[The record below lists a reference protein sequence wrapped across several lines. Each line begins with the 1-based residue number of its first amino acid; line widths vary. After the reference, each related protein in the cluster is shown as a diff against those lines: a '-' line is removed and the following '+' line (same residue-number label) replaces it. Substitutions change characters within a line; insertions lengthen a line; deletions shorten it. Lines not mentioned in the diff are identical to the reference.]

1 MFAFTGFGLIQKF
14 TLMIQETTIPEL
26 DPRQIK
32 QLEAADKA
40 AVTNPGYSIEIYS
53 AILKLSPGC
62 LDIRKKLRAL
72 QLRMAQKSTKGL
84 SSLFGKVTAAPFML
98 IGKGDKDPSLALAK
112 AEELIAKSVGNITAH
127 QMLID
132 AAKNLEMKNTV
143 VFGLETIRQINP
155 KDLKNLKILGDAY
168 LEVGDTEKTIAIGNE
183 IQKINPSDGDAED
196 LMKRASVA
204 VAMNKGKWEESKDFR
219 TQLKDEAEAQ
229 SLEQASK
236 TVNDAKGLEELI
248 RQAYAKW
255 EEEPDNLNHYRQLSE
270 YYHRYGDLTNAIAW
284 IQEARKHEAGKAD
297 VSLEEK
303 ERNLTIEYYDDVID
317 QWEKQYHQNP
327 NDSSVKSSWEEAI
340 NNRKHYQKSQLE
352 SLVQRYPNDFGYR
365 YELGV
370 ILFEEED
377 YENCLAHFQLA
388 QKNAKVRL
396 DAILYLGRAYSR
408 KNFHDLAIEQFNIL
422 KSEIQIMDDRKKEA
436 IYELGCC
443 FESMNNGEAAM
454 EEFKLVYS
462 ADISFRDVA
471 DKINAFYNQ
480 PKN

>member
-1 MFAFTGFGLIQKF
+1 
-14 TLMIQETTIPEL
+14 MIEEIPISAL
-26 DPRQIK
+26 DPRQVK
-32 QLEAADKA
+32 QIEGAEKVLNS
-40 AVTNPGYSIEIYS
+40 NPNYAKEIYS
-53 AILKLSPGC
+53 AVVKLSPGC
-62 LDIRKKLRAL
+62 LDLRRKLRAL
-72 QLRMAQKSTKGL
+72 QFRLNPNSSKGL
-84 SSLFGKVTAAPFML
+84 SGIFGKVTAAPFMFR
-98 IGKGDKDPSLALAK
+98 GKGDKDPAQTINK
-112 AEELIAKSVGNITAH
+112 AEDLIDKSVANVIAH
-127 QMLID
+127 QMLVD
-132 AAKNLEMKNTV
+132 AAKNLEMKGTI

-155 KDLKNLKILGDAY
+155 KDLNNLKELGDAY
-168 LEVGDTEKTIAIGNE
+168 LEIGDTEKTIAIGNE

-204 VAMNKGKWEESKDFR
+204 VAMNKGKWEESEDFR

-236 TVNDAKGLEELI
+236 AVNDSKGLEDLI

-255 EEEPDNLNHYRQLSE
+255 EEEPENLNHYRQLSE
-270 YYHRYGDLTNAIAW
+270 YYHRYGDLENAIAW
-284 IQEARKHEAGKAD
+284 IQQARKQEAGKAD
-297 VSLEEK
+297 ISLEEK
-303 ERNLTIEYYDDVID
+303 ERNLTLEYYDDVID

-327 NDSSVKSSWEEAI
+327 NDNDTKSSWEDAI
-340 NNRKHYQKSQLE
+340 NNRKTYQKSQLE

-365 YELGV
+365 FELGV
-370 ILFEEED
+370 LLYEEED
-377 YENCLAHFQLA
+377 FENCLAHFQLA

-408 KNFHDLAIEQFNIL
+408 KNFYDLAIEQFNLL

-443 FESMNNGEAAM
+443 YESMDKGAEAM

-480 PKN
+480 TKG

>member
-1 MFAFTGFGLIQKF
+1 
-14 TLMIQETTIPEL
+14 MIQESTIAEL

-40 AVTNPGYSIEIYS
+40 VTSNPSYSVEIYS
-53 AILKLSPGC
+53 AVLKLSPGC
-62 LDIRKKLRAL
+62 IELRKKLRAL
-72 QLRMAQKSTKGL
+72 QLRMAKKSTKGL
-84 SSLFGKVTAAPFML
+84 SSLFGKVTIAPFML
-98 IGKGDKDPSLALAK
+98 RGKGDKKPTIALEK
-112 AEELIAKSVGNITAH
+112 AEELIEKSVGNVLAH
-127 QMLID
+127 QMLVD
-132 AAKNLEMKNTV
+132 AAKELDLKETV
-143 VFGLETIRQINP
+143 VFGLETIRQISP
-155 KDLKNLKILGDAY
+155 KDLKNLKELGNAY
-168 LEVGDTEKTIAIGNE
+168 LEIGETEKTIAVGNE
-183 IQKINPSDGDAED
+183 IQKLNPSDGDAED

-204 VAMNKGKWEESKDFR
+204 VAMNKGKWEESEDFR

-229 SLEQASK
+229 SLEQAAK

-248 RQAYAKW
+248 RQTYSLW
-255 EEEPDNLNHYRQLSE
+255 EQEPNNLNHYKRLSE
-270 YYHRYGDLTNAIAW
+270 LYQKYGDLENAIAW
-284 IQEARKHEAGKAD
+284 IQEARKQDAGKAD

-303 ERNLTIEYYDDVID
+303 ERSLTLEYFDNVID
-317 QWEKQYHQNP
+317 QWDKQFQQNP
-327 NDSSVKSSWEEAI
+327 NDQSVQSSLEEAI
-340 NNRKHYQKSQLE
+340 NNRKIYQKTQLD

-370 ILFEEED
+370 LLFEEED

-408 KNFHDLAIEQFNIL
+408 KSFYDLAIEQFNLL
-422 KSEIQIMDDRKKEA
+422 KSEIQIMDERKKEA

-443 FESMNNGEAAM
+443 YESMNKGEEAM

-462 ADISFRDVA
+462 ADISFKDVA

-480 PKN
+480 GKV

>member
-1 MFAFTGFGLIQKF
+1 
-14 TLMIQETTIPEL
+14 MIQESTIAEL

-40 AVTNPGYSIEIYS
+40 VTSNPSYSVEIYS
-53 AILKLSPGC
+53 AVLKLSPGC
-62 LDIRKKLRAL
+62 IELRKKLRAL
-72 QLRMAQKSTKGL
+72 QLRMAKKSTKGL
-84 SSLFGKVTAAPFML
+84 SSLFGKVTIAPFML
-98 IGKGDKDPSLALAK
+98 RGKGDKKPTIALEK
-112 AEELIAKSVGNITAH
+112 AEELIEKSVGNVLAH
-127 QMLID
+127 QMLVD
-132 AAKNLEMKNTV
+132 AAKELDLKETV
-143 VFGLETIRQINP
+143 VFGLETIRQISP
-155 KDLKNLKILGDAY
+155 KDLKNLKELGNAY
-168 LEVGDTEKTIAIGNE
+168 LEIGETEKTIAVGNE
-183 IQKINPSDGDAED
+183 IQKLNPSDGDAED

-204 VAMNKGKWEESKDFR
+204 VAMNKGKWEESEDFR

-229 SLEQASK
+229 SLEQAAK

-248 RQAYAKW
+248 RQTYSLW
-255 EEEPDNLNHYRQLSE
+255 EQEPNNLNHYKRLSE
-270 YYHRYGDLTNAIAW
+270 LYQKYGDLENAIAW
-284 IQEARKHEAGKAD
+284 IQEARKQDTGKAD

-303 ERNLTIEYYDDVID
+303 ERSLTLEYFDNVID
-317 QWEKQYHQNP
+317 QWDKQFQQNP
-327 NDSSVKSSWEEAI
+327 NDQSVQSSLEEAI
-340 NNRKHYQKSQLE
+340 NNRKIYQKTQLE

-370 ILFEEED
+370 LLFEEED

-408 KNFHDLAIEQFNIL
+408 KSFYDLAIEQFNLL
-422 KSEIQIMDDRKKEA
+422 KSEIQIMDERKKEA

-443 FESMNNGEAAM
+443 YESMNKGEEAM

-462 ADISFRDVA
+462 ADISFKDVA

-480 PKN
+480 GKV

>member
-1 MFAFTGFGLIQKF
+1 
-14 TLMIQETTIPEL
+14 MIEEIPISAL
-26 DPRQIK
+26 DPRQVK
-32 QLEAADKA
+32 QLEGADK
-40 AVTNPGYSIEIYS
+40 VLNSNPNYAKEIYS
-53 AILKLSPGC
+53 AVVKLSPGC
-62 LDIRKKLRAL
+62 LDVRRRLRAL
-72 QLRMAQKSTKGL
+72 QFRLNPNSSKGL
-84 SSLFGKVTAAPFML
+84 SGIFGKVTAAPFMFR
-98 IGKGDKDPSLALAK
+98 GKGDKDPAQTINK
-112 AEELIAKSVGNITAH
+112 AEDLIDKSVANVIAH
-127 QMLID
+127 QMLVD
-132 AAKNLEMKNTV
+132 AAKNLEMKGTI

-155 KDLKNLKILGDAY
+155 KDLNNLKELGDAY
-168 LEVGDTEKTIAIGNE
+168 LEIGDTEKTIAIGNE

-204 VAMNKGKWEESKDFR
+204 VAMNKGKWEESEDFR

-236 TVNDAKGLEELI
+236 AVNDSKGLEDLI

-255 EEEPDNLNHYRQLSE
+255 EEEPENLNHYRQLSE
-270 YYHRYGDLTNAIAW
+270 YYHRYGDLENAIAW
-284 IQEARKHEAGKAD
+284 IQQARKQEAGKAD
-297 VSLEEK
+297 ISLEEK
-303 ERNLTIEYYDDVID
+303 ERNLTLEYYDDVID

-327 NDSSVKSSWEEAI
+327 NDLETKSSWEDAI
-340 NNRKHYQKSQLE
+340 HNRKTYQKSQLE

-365 YELGV
+365 FELGV
-370 ILFEEED
+370 LLYEEED

-408 KNFHDLAIEQFNIL
+408 KNFHDLAIEQFNVL

-443 FESMNNGEAAM
+443 FESMDKGAEAM

-480 PKN
+480 TKG

>member
-1 MFAFTGFGLIQKF
+1 
-14 TLMIQETTIPEL
+14 MIQESTIAEL

-40 AVTNPGYSIEIYS
+40 VTSNPSYSVEIYS
-53 AILKLSPGC
+53 AVLKLSPGC
-62 LDIRKKLRAL
+62 IELRKKLRAL
-72 QLRMAQKSTKGL
+72 QLRMAKKSTKGL
-84 SSLFGKVTAAPFML
+84 SSLFGKVTIAPFML
-98 IGKGDKDPSLALAK
+98 RGKGDKKPTIALEK
-112 AEELIAKSVGNITAH
+112 AEELIEKSVGNVLAH
-127 QMLID
+127 QMLVD
-132 AAKNLEMKNTV
+132 AAKELDLKETV
-143 VFGLETIRQINP
+143 VFGLETIKQISP
-155 KDLKNLKILGDAY
+155 KDLKNLKELGNAY
-168 LEVGDTEKTIAIGNE
+168 LEIGETEKTIAVGNE
-183 IQKINPSDGDAED
+183 IQKLNPSDGDAED

-204 VAMNKGKWEESKDFR
+204 VAMNKGKWEESEDFR

-229 SLEQASK
+229 SLEQAAK

-248 RQAYAKW
+248 RQTYSLW
-255 EEEPDNLNHYRQLSE
+255 EQEPNNLNHYKRLSE
-270 YYHRYGDLTNAIAW
+270 LYQKYGDLENAIAW
-284 IQEARKHEAGKAD
+284 IQEARKQDAGKAD

-303 ERNLTIEYYDDVID
+303 ERSLTLEYFDNVID
-317 QWEKQYHQNP
+317 QWDKQFQQNP
-327 NDSSVKSSWEEAI
+327 NDQSVQSSLEEAI
-340 NNRKHYQKSQLE
+340 NNRKIYQKTQLE

-370 ILFEEED
+370 LLFEEED

-408 KNFHDLAIEQFNIL
+408 KSFYDLAIEQFNLL
-422 KSEIQIMDDRKKEA
+422 KSEIQIMDERKKEA

-443 FESMNNGEAAM
+443 YESMNKGEEAM

-462 ADISFRDVA
+462 ADISFKDVA

-480 PKN
+480 GKV

>member
-1 MFAFTGFGLIQKF
+1 
-14 TLMIQETTIPEL
+14 MIQESTIAEL

-40 AVTNPGYSIEIYS
+40 VTSNPSYSVEIYS
-53 AILKLSPGC
+53 AVLKLSPGC
-62 LDIRKKLRAL
+62 IELRKKLRAL
-72 QLRMAQKSTKGL
+72 QLRMAKKSTKGL
-84 SSLFGKVTAAPFML
+84 SSLFGKVTIAPFML
-98 IGKGDKDPSLALAK
+98 RGKGDKKPTIALEK
-112 AEELIAKSVGNITAH
+112 AEELIEKSVGNVLAH
-127 QMLID
+127 QMLVD
-132 AAKNLEMKNTV
+132 AAKELNLKETV
-143 VFGLETIRQINP
+143 VFGLETIKQISP
-155 KDLKNLKILGDAY
+155 KDLKNLKELGNAY
-168 LEVGDTEKTIAIGNE
+168 LEIGETEKTIAVGNE
-183 IQKINPSDGDAED
+183 IQKLNPSDGDAED

-204 VAMNKGKWEESKDFR
+204 VAMNKGKWEESEDFR

-229 SLEQASK
+229 SLEQAAK

-248 RQAYAKW
+248 RQTYSLW
-255 EEEPDNLNHYRQLSE
+255 EQEPNNLNHYKRLSE
-270 YYHRYGDLTNAIAW
+270 LYQKYGDLENAIAW
-284 IQEARKHEAGKAD
+284 IQEARKQDAGKAD

-303 ERNLTIEYYDDVID
+303 ERSLTLEYFDNVID
-317 QWEKQYHQNP
+317 QWDKQFQQNP
-327 NDSSVKSSWEEAI
+327 NDQSVQSSLEEAI
-340 NNRKHYQKSQLE
+340 NNRKIYQKTQLE

-370 ILFEEED
+370 LLFEEED

-408 KNFHDLAIEQFNIL
+408 KSFYDLAIEQFNLL
-422 KSEIQIMDDRKKEA
+422 KSEIQIMDERKKEA

-443 FESMNNGEAAM
+443 YESMNKGEEAM

-462 ADISFRDVA
+462 ADISFKDVA

-480 PKN
+480 GKV

>member
-1 MFAFTGFGLIQKF
+1 
-14 TLMIQETTIPEL
+14 MIEEIPISAL
-26 DPRQIK
+26 DPRQVK
-32 QLEAADKA
+32 QLEGADK
-40 AVTNPGYSIEIYS
+40 VLNSNPSYAKEIYS
-53 AILKLSPGC
+53 AVVKLSPGC
-62 LDIRKKLRAL
+62 LDVRRKLRAL
-72 QLRMAQKSTKGL
+72 QFRLNPNSSKGL
-84 SSLFGKVTAAPFML
+84 SGIFGKVTAAPFMFR
-98 IGKGDKDPSLALAK
+98 GKGDKNPAETINK
-112 AEELIAKSVGNITAH
+112 AEDLIDKSVANVIAH
-127 QMLID
+127 QMLVD
-132 AAKNLEMKNTV
+132 AAKNLEMKGTI

-155 KDLKNLKILGDAY
+155 KDLNNLKELGDAY
-168 LEVGDTEKTIAIGNE
+168 LEIGDTEKTIAIGNE

-204 VAMNKGKWEESKDFR
+204 VAMNKGKWEESEDFR

-236 TVNDAKGLEELI
+236 AVNDSKGLEDLI

-255 EEEPDNLNHYRQLSE
+255 EEEPENLNHYRQLSE
-270 YYHRYGDLTNAIAW
+270 YYHRYGDLENAIAW
-284 IQEARKHEAGKAD
+284 IQQARKQEAGKAD
-297 VSLEEK
+297 ISLEEK
-303 ERNLTIEYYDDVID
+303 ERNLTLEYYDDVID

-327 NDSSVKSSWEEAI
+327 NDEDTKSSWEDAI
-340 NNRKHYQKSQLE
+340 NNRKTYQKSQLE

-365 YELGV
+365 FELGV
-370 ILFEEED
+370 LLYEEED

-408 KNFHDLAIEQFNIL
+408 KNFHDLAIEQFNLL

-443 FESMNNGEAAM
+443 FESMDKGSEAM

-480 PKN
+480 TKT

>member
-1 MFAFTGFGLIQKF
+1 
-14 TLMIQETTIPEL
+14 MIEEIPISAL
-26 DPRQIK
+26 DPRQVK
-32 QLEAADKA
+32 QLEGADK
-40 AVTNPGYSIEIYS
+40 VLNSNPSYAKEIYS
-53 AILKLSPGC
+53 AIVKLSPGC
-62 LDIRKKLRAL
+62 LDVRRKLRAL
-72 QLRMAQKSTKGL
+72 QFRLNPNSSKGL
-84 SSLFGKVTAAPFML
+84 SGIFGKVTAAPFMFR
-98 IGKGDKDPSLALAK
+98 GKGDKNPAETINK
-112 AEELIAKSVGNITAH
+112 AEDLIDKSVANVIAH
-127 QMLID
+127 QMLVD
-132 AAKNLEMKNTV
+132 AAKNLEMKGTI

-155 KDLKNLKILGDAY
+155 KDLNNLKELGDAY
-168 LEVGDTEKTIAIGNE
+168 LEIGDTEKTIAIGNE

-204 VAMNKGKWEESKDFR
+204 VAMNKGKWEESEDFR

-236 TVNDAKGLEELI
+236 AVNDSKGLEDLI

-255 EEEPDNLNHYRQLSE
+255 EEEPENLNHYRQLSE
-270 YYHRYGDLTNAIAW
+270 YYHRYGDLENAIAW
-284 IQEARKHEAGKAD
+284 IQQARKQEAGKAD
-297 VSLEEK
+297 ISLEEK
-303 ERNLTIEYYDDVID
+303 ERNLTLEYYDDVID

-327 NDSSVKSSWEEAI
+327 NDEDTKSSWEDAI
-340 NNRKHYQKSQLE
+340 NNRKTYQKSQLE

-365 YELGV
+365 FELGV
-370 ILFEEED
+370 LLYEEED

-408 KNFHDLAIEQFNIL
+408 KNFHDLAIEQFNLL

-443 FESMNNGEAAM
+443 FESMDKGHEEM

-480 PKN
+480 TKT

>member
-1 MFAFTGFGLIQKF
+1 
-14 TLMIQETTIPEL
+14 MIEEIPISAL
-26 DPRQIK
+26 DPRQVK
-32 QLEAADKA
+32 QLEGADK
-40 AVTNPGYSIEIYS
+40 VLNSNPSYSKEIYS
-53 AILKLSPGC
+53 AVVKLSPGC
-62 LDIRKKLRAL
+62 LDVRRKLRAL
-72 QLRMAQKSTKGL
+72 QFRLNPNSSKGL
-84 SSLFGKVTAAPFML
+84 SGIFGKVTAAPFMFR
-98 IGKGDKDPSLALAK
+98 GKGDKNPAETINK
-112 AEELIAKSVGNITAH
+112 AEDLIDKSVANVIAH
-127 QMLID
+127 QMLVD
-132 AAKNLEMKNTV
+132 AAKNLEMKGTI

-155 KDLKNLKILGDAY
+155 KDLNNLKELGDAY
-168 LEVGDTEKTIAIGNE
+168 LEIGDTEKTIAIGNE

-204 VAMNKGKWEESKDFR
+204 VAMNKGKWEESEDFR
-219 TQLKDEAEAQ
+219 TKLKDEAEAQ

-236 TVNDAKGLEELI
+236 AVNDSKGLEDLI

-255 EEEPDNLNHYRQLSE
+255 EEEPENLNHYRQLSE
-270 YYHRYGDLTNAIAW
+270 YYHRYGDLENAIAW
-284 IQEARKHEAGKAD
+284 IQQARKQEAGKAD
-297 VSLEEK
+297 ISLEEK
-303 ERNLTIEYYDDVID
+303 ERNLTLEYYDDVID

-327 NDSSVKSSWEEAI
+327 NDKDTKSSWEDAI
-340 NNRKHYQKSQLE
+340 NNRKIYQKSQLE

-365 YELGV
+365 FELGV
-370 ILFEEED
+370 LFDEEED

-408 KNFHDLAIEQFNIL
+408 KNFHDLAIEQFNLL

-443 FESMNNGEAAM
+443 FESMDKGSEAM

-480 PKN
+480 TKT